1 MMNQKKM
8 KMIQK
13 ISNALSA
20 AAAAVVET
28 AKAGASPQMDNDELI
43 AMGKGIEDPKEGGE
57 VNE

>member
-1 MMNQKKM
+1 MNQKKM

-28 AKAGASPQMDNDELI
+28 AKAGTGPQMDNDELI